1 MVYERIAQVT
11 GKLSEF
17 EQQINELYGIVVKG
31 VGIGQLDGNI
41 RRNASILVS
50 MKMYAENL
58 PPEEREIFF
67 NEVNKYL
74 VPKAVAILKYLVG
87 QKKVAE
93 KTGIMN
99 LYEADAE
106 NAKKESDA
114 LLNAVLRT
122 YA

>member
-93 KTGIMN
+93 KTGIMK